1 MKEYQLGQQGSRS
14 APDLVVDGI
23 LQRRLRAL
31 IEIIETEDGYL
42 KDLKRL
48 DNFYLNRIINES
60 STLKT
65 KDKQIIRRNIAQ
77 LIELA
82 ERFNRRISIAIGKNY
97 NELLRLEEDEAE
109 LDRII
114 ERLAKAFIS
123 ESPIFTIYEEYCARH
138 TEAADLI
145 RAFQATTE
153 WNSLTSPN
161 DFTTTTTL
169 VESSSSGPS
178 EPSRLNFS
186 DYIIKPIQRIMRYP
200 MLLNGLLNQLTSTNQ
215 VQLPSTRSRAIER
228 VQQALWAMKQVAEGV
243 DQAKSLREIELKTEL
258 IASRMELHSSYRAA
272 FVCLLG
278 QIKLVGSL
286 HILYHGPN
294 LDQSEAFKIK
304 YHGIFLYQTHLV
316 IVKVKRA
323 TVYEPRHWF
332 PIRYFDLIDISDN
345 SSLMPYS
352 FSLKYRQHTFE
363 FGATCEPEKRCWIN
377 KLRDLKAE
385 IDQLRSIQIM
395 SAIPLSDDSIVSSIN
410 LTENVTTTPTTT
422 TTTNTTTTMMTT
434 VVEGTSPSPIEPQP
448 QEEQLVMDTMPTRVS
463 QRLSRNVN
471 TLLGRTAEVAQAA
484 IDLKLTEI
492 FSEVL
497 IMARSHDNHS
507 HHQLGTGGESSYFL
521 RKRMSCLEPST
532 IGRLKELPPPPIPDQ
547 DLNTTSIDSSNSSS
561 TPTTAST
568 SSLRRARSGPA
579 LVSNRSQSSLN
590 RSEGTAADE
599 SPTLPIIHPSSR
611 QSNTAIVIP
620 VIETNHNSPIL
631 EEEHEVRFS
640 PDLCTSSGSSSNN
653 SSSSTLWLPGL
664 KMVRKLSRVGSR
676 PSPSTISTTTSTTSA
691 SNSTGVNGN
700 KKVNARMDRQASAPS
715 TSSRPSTSP
724 HPHQPSSSTTAT
736 TTTTITTNEG
746 YGNTFKRVFMKRNR
760 SCVSTPST
768 TDHPH
773 LLSSTS
779 ESHPLISCEEKEN
792 KSHLKNGVSEAI
804 IKSSSSPSTS
814 SSSPSPN
821 PPPSSTGTTPPIPEG
836 ETKPPPQPHPTRSIS
851 ITNTIR
857 RARTTTARSS
867 SSISSVNSSYSSKTN
882 SLNGVGNLFR
892 NMLRLTPL
900 VDPSSSSDSTIN
912 HLHHHRNSS
921 DDDDNDNDD
930 DDNLTTR
937 HSNSEAPITHTNF
950 RLDPPLNSADND
962 KTSTPVV

>member
-507 HHQLGTGGESSYFL
+507 HHQLGTGGESSRTRTLSATGTISGKRNSNYHQVHTFS

-640 PDLCTSSGSSSNN
+640 PDLCVRCISPDQKLELHPPPPSSSLSKPIENHHQQQTSSGSSSNN

-867 SSISSVNSSYSSKTN
+867 SS
-882 SLNGVGNLFR
+882 F
-892 NMLRLTPL
+892 
-900 VDPSSSSDSTIN
+900 
-912 HLHHHRNSS
+912 
-921 DDDDNDNDD
+921 
-930 DDNLTTR
+930 
-937 HSNSEAPITHTNF
+937 F
-950 RLDPPLNSADND
+950 C
-962 KTSTPVV
+962 